1 MEARRTARKAVRN
14 NKNRWLRHL
23 KHLLIGMVE
32 KCIMDIQ
39 RSSKG
44 LVPVQVTVV
53 KDEDSRQC
61 TIPESQQ
68 Q

>member
-32 KCIMDIQ
+32 KCIM

-61 TIPESQQ
+61 TTPESQQ